1 MLLALTL
8 LVNKAGTM
16 LHPLNLA
23 AAFVLVIILGS
34 TWQLDEPSETS
45 TMQAVAANKL
55 AVQTDKLV
63 LAGQP

>member
-1 MLLALTL
+1 
-8 LVNKAGTM
+8 M

-23 AAFVLVIILGS
+23 AAFLLAMILGIV
-34 TWQLDEPSETS
+34 WQDDEPSDIS
-45 TMQAVAANKL
+45 VMQAVAANKQ